1 MSILL
6 FIIGLLL
13 GAGIGIFLTCGGLA
27 TLSDKGWRD
36 LRVAIDEK
44 FIKHDHDPDKQVHA
58 EESLCHRLLEL
69 QRYRKAD
76 KAAYES
82 SSKEELDNV
91 FREYEEA
98 ERLANEYRKL
108 TEGGVS

>member
-6 FIIGLLL
+6 FIIGLIL

-58 EESLCHRLLEL
+58 EESICHRLLEL
-69 QRYRKAD
+69 QRYR
-76 KAAYES
+76 
-82 SSKEELDNV
+82 
-91 FREYEEA
+91 EA
-98 ERLANEYRKL
+98 EKLANKYGKL
-108 TEGGVS
+108 TEGDVL